1 MSPVLQQVT
10 IEAIAA
16 NSAYCENLNLAD
28 PSTQFCAGVMPQGG
42 KGKLL

>member
-1 MSPVLQQVT
+1 VSPVLQQVI

-16 NSAYCENLNLAD
+16 NSTYCENLHLAD

-42 KGKLL
+42 KGKWL